1 MLKITVERQSGSYPV
16 FIGYDL
22 LSKAADI
29 FQMYHFS
36 GRILLLST
44 PALEAKY
51 RSYLQKIL
59 DSYRGRVY
67 IKFIDQPDAALN
79 LNIVSDV
86 LSFLVKNQFDQ
97 NSAII
102 SFGGNALHS
111 IAGFTARLFLNEIA
125 FVPITC
131 SLLADVDAA
140 IKPKIWL
147 NHESVPEQL
156 SQNYLPTFAWVDLQF
171 LADQPKERL
180 SAGLIEAI
188 RIALIWDRALF
199 AFIEENLSAFYR
211 LDMKSLLY
219 LVHKVNGIKADILSK
234 YRERT
239 RAAQFLNFGKI
250 ISSVL
255 LRQREKWAI
264 SPLEAAYLGPLIE
277 SVLAYRIGVF
287 PAEEYQR
294 AEALLLSL
302 GIKVGIGKINFDILN
317 QLVHQSGES
326 PEQFALPQKI
336 GEGVLVNRSEIK

>member
-1 MLKITVERQSGSYPV
+1 MLKITVERQLGSYPV

-36 GRILLLST
+36 GRILLIST

-59 DSYRGRVY
+59 NSYRGRVY
-67 IKFIDQPDAALN
+67 IKFFDQPDAVLN
-79 LNIVSDV
+79 LNTISEV
-86 LSFLVKNQFDQ
+86 LSFLVNNQFDQ

-111 IAGFTARLFLNEIA
+111 IAGFAARLFLNEIA

-140 IKPKIWL
+140 IKPKVWL

-156 SQNYLPTFAWVDLQF
+156 SQNYLPTFAWVDLNF
-171 LADQPKERL
+171 LEDQPRERL

-188 RIALIWDRALF
+188 RIAIIWDRALF
-199 AFIEENLSAFYR
+199 TFIEENLPAFFR
-211 LDMKSLLY
+211 LEMKSLIY

-239 RAAQFLNFGKI
+239 RAAQYLNFGKI
-250 ISSVL
+250 ITSAL
-255 LRQREKWAI
+255 LRHREKWAI
-264 SPLEAAYLGPLIE
+264 SLLETAYLGPLIE
-277 SVLAYRIGVF
+277 SVLAYRLGVL
-287 PAEEYQR
+287 PVEEFQR
-294 AEALLLSL
+294 VEALCLHL
-302 GIKVGIGKINFDILN
+302 GIKVDIGKINFDILS
-317 QLVHQSGES
+317 QIVHQSGEH
-326 PEQFALPQKI
+326 PEQFAIPRLI
-336 GEGVLVNRSEIK
+336 GEGILVNRSDIK